1 MSNRQKTEILG
12 GFGWSFSTKG
22 RAAPIRFMAVALA
35 MVVVVSLV
43 VWGFVA
49 LDAATYPILG
59 ALAGAALAKLFAEA
73 GRRSHDLGRR
83 AMLGAVVLIGA
94 LGAVLSILS
103 LLIVG
108 ATAIVIGMVV
118 ALAFV
123 ITFLRPGQPGTNSH
137 GAPPPGSLQVSR
149 PDAGPVDRGSLVWTG
164 VSILGCAAIGLAI
177 QTTTDSIRADRES
190 RYTYSI
196 GSLAVARAM
205 EG

>member
-1 MSNRQKTEILG
+1 MSNRQKAEILG
-12 GFGWSFSTKG
+12 GLGWFFSTKG
-22 RAAPIRFMAVALA
+22 RAGPIRFMAVALA

-49 LDAATYPILG
+49 LDVATYPILG

-73 GRRSHDLGRR
+73 GRRCHDLGRR
-83 AMLGAVVLIGA
+83 ATLGAVVLIGV

-118 ALAFV
+118 ALVFV
-123 ITFLRPGQPGTNSH
+123 FTFLRPGQSGANSH

-149 PDAGPVDRGSLVWTG
+149 PDAGPVDRGSLVWAG

-190 RYTYSI
+190 RYAFSI

>member
-1 MSNRQKTEILG
+1 MSNRQKTEILRG
-12 GFGWSFSTKG
+12 LGWFFSTKG
-22 RAAPIRFMAVALA
+22 RAGPIRFMAVVLA

-73 GRRSHDLGRR
+73 GRRCHDLGRR
-83 AMLGAVVLIGA
+83 ATLGAVVLIGA

-108 ATAIVIGMVV
+108 ATAIGIGVVV
-118 ALAFV
+118 ALVFV
-123 ITFLRPGQPGTNSH
+123 FTFLRPGQSGANSY
-137 GAPPPGSLQVSR
+137 GAPPPGPLQVSR
-149 PDAGPVDRGSLVWTG
+149 PDAELVDRGSLAWAG

-190 RYTYSI
+190 RYTFSI
-196 GSLAVARAM
+196 GSLAVAGVM